1 MTLTSK
7 HDETHLPLVRNNF
20 WHGKLMGVQEFQRD
34 QQYLLSLQRTL
45 SRLTVGAG
53 VLCGLKVEAGGTG
66 LRIGSGAAL
75 DGHGRLIVVS
85 REVQIDD
92 VTLWVCPTPAS
103 GVPEPGSYELCVLHH
118 ECPTDPAP
126 ALVTD
131 CDTRVECRPGAIE
144 ERFRIE
150 LRLREREACDDI
162 CAHCC
167 TSLEP
172 GRECSCGSDCV
183 ELATVTWD
191 GSAIAGL
198 SMGQR
203 SEIPSTRDLYEW
215 QRCRDDACDD
225 TSLRAPRLVELWP
238 ASGSTL
244 SRVGSPSA
252 WARWR
257 LWPRVELHFDRAID
271 EDRIDDTRDWIR
283 AWAVANDP
291 ANPTTVVCERL
302 DLTYVE
308 DTAAGC
314 CGQDRVVI
322 AVDDRSLARRA
333 KLTEAGSGRLGVV
346 VQARSTLDT
355 GPLGVAPVPLPAQLQ
370 HAGTTLTTAQL
381 DELWNNDEVPDM
393 SIDALRPQTLPAC
406 YTDGFDGGSL
416 HSVFYVDAVAPEL
429 RLTAVHPYNGARVRS
444 GDLTVQASFA
454 CVLKQPADDWLLDLA
469 NPWVKAW
476 LFADDGTVEN
486 LSVAAAKLVDRPRI
500 ADLFRGDF
508 DATLRQ
514 ELAGTVE
521 LELSAPVATSGRL
534 LVASRSP
541 IAAQSIG
548 SFAGTCLGRDE
559 LLGLWNDQV
568 EAIKLS
574 ARVRPSGQRLP
585 RASQSDGW
593 IHWTFAWEK
602 S

>member
-7 HDETHLPLVRNNF
+7 HDETRLPLVRNNF

-53 VLCGLKVEAGGTG
+53 VLCGLKVEADGTG
-66 LRIGSGAAL
+66 LRVSSGAAL
-75 DGHGRLIVVS
+75 DGRGRLIVVS
-85 REVQIDD
+85 RSVQIDD

-103 GVPEPGSYELCVLHH
+103 GSPEPGVYELCVLHH

-150 LRLREREACDDI
+150 LRLREREDCDDV

-167 TSLEP
+167 KALEP
-172 GRECSCGSDCV
+172 GRECACGSDCV

-191 GSAIAGL
+191 GSAIVGI

-203 SEIPSTRDLYEW
+203 PEVPSNRDLYDL

-225 TSLRAPRLVELWP
+225 TSLRAPRLVELRP

-244 SRVGSPSA
+244 TREGSPSA
-252 WARWR
+252 WGRWR
-257 LWPRVELHFDRAID
+257 LWPRIELDFDRAID
-271 EDRIDDTRDWIR
+271 KGRIDDPRDWIR

-291 ANPTTVVCERL
+291 ANPTAVVCERL
-302 DLTYVE
+302 ELIYAK
-308 DTAAGC
+308 DTPAGC
-314 CGQDRVVI
+314 CGHERVVLAI
-322 AVDDRSLARRA
+322 EDRYLDRLA
-333 KLTEAGSGRLGVV
+333 KLIEAGAGRLGVV
-346 VQARSTLDT
+346 VQARSNVNT
-355 GPLGVAPVPLPAQLQ
+355 GPLGVAPISLPAQLQ
-370 HAGTTLTTAQL
+370 HAGTTLPAARL
-381 DELWNNDEVPDM
+381 DELWDKNVVPDM
-393 SIDALRPQTLPAC
+393 SIDALRPTTVPGC
-406 YTDGFDGGSL
+406 YTDGFDGGRL
-416 HSVFYVDAVAPEL
+416 HAVFYVDAVTPEL
-429 RLTAVHPYNGARVRS
+429 RLTAVHPYSGARS
-444 GDLTVQASFA
+444 SSNAPTIQASFA
-454 CVLKQPADDWLLDLA
+454 RALTQPADAWLVDVA
-469 NPWVKAW
+469 NPWLKAW
-476 LFADDGTVEN
+476 LFADDGTVES
-486 LSVAAAKLVDRPRI
+486 LSVAGAKQVDRPEI
-500 ADLFRGDF
+500 ADLFGGDF
-508 DATLRQ
+508 DATLAQ

-521 LELSAPVATSGRL
+521 LELSSPVATSGRL

-548 SFAGTCLGRDE
+548 SFAGTCLGRNE
-559 LLGLWNDQV
+559 LLDLWNDQV
-568 EAIKLS
+568 EASKLS

-593 IHWTFAWEK
+593 IHWTYAWEQ